1 MTRVEHVNEM
11 SAEENGSPS
20 KAAKA
25 KVCSLSVAPA
35 IFHDQS
41 TLRFTAAG
49 EREKA
54 SGVE

>member
-11 SAEENGSPS
+11 SAEENGSPN
-20 KAAKA
+20 KTAKA
-25 KVCSLSVAPA
+25 KVCSLSIAPA

-49 EREKA
+49 ERE
-54 SGVE
+54 SERS